1 MYIYKTKIK
10 LYHTDAANLIFYSNL
25 FNLAYECYEEFLEN
39 SDFSVLKIINEG
51 KILMPVVHAEAD
63 YIKPM
68 RLGDKIEIQLSL
80 FSSGKSSYRLDYN
93 FYNEN
98 KEKVAFAKTAHVVI
112 SIDNYRPVKIPEK
125 LLNSLKTLKI
135 K

>member
-1 MYIYKTKIK
+1 MYRYKTKIK

-25 FNLAYECYEEFLEN
+25 FNLAYECFEEFLED
-39 SDFSVLKIINEG
+39 SDFSVLKIINGG

-68 RLGDKIEIQLSL
+68 RLGDKIEIQLTL
-80 FSSGKSSYRLDYN
+80 FSSGKSSYKLDYN

-98 KEKVAFAKTAHVVI
+98 MEKVASAKTAHVVI
-112 SIDNYRPVKIPEK
+112 SVDDHRPVKIPEP
-125 LLNSLKTLKI
+125 LLNILKTLK
-135 K
+135 

>member
-1 MYIYKTKIK
+1 MYKYKTKIK

-25 FNLAYECYEEFLEN
+25 FNLAYECLEEFLES

-51 KILMPVVHAEAD
+51 KVLMPVVHAEAD

-80 FSSGKSSYRLDYN
+80 GFVGKSSYKLNYD
-93 FYNEN
+93 FYNESKN
-98 KEKVAFAKTAHVVI
+98 KVAHVKTAHVLI
-112 SIDNYRPVKIPEK
+112 SASDYKPVKLPEEF
-125 LLNSLKTLKI
+125 LAILKNLKAG
-135 K
+135 